1 MALSKLPR
9 DAVPL
14 DAQEEAA
21 WIESLQG
28 DWDIEAVDLEAI
40 AQVNNLNK
48 YVKPIGFKTAKVTGK
63 TYVMGGG
70 PDGRSSKQMFSFTKS
85 PSTGLVYLDEWG
97 SMPMTPGWP
106 KTRPMRGQVGEVFDI
121 RRPLHAP
128 GGHAGQTP
136 PPRPASG
143 KCSSASEYLRQCWRT
158 AQCRRTQY
166 GR

>member
-1 MALSKLPR
+1 MGCCLSMALSKLTR

-40 AQVNNLNK
+40 AQVNNK

-121 RRPLHAP
+121 KTPFACIRWTRRANTEFCQQWGCQLEEW
-128 GGHAGQTP
+128 
-136 PPRPASG
+136 
-143 KCSSASEYLRQCWRT
+143 SAEHRDFEQL
-158 AQCRRTQY
+158 
-166 GR
+166 

>member
-40 AQVNNLNK
+40 AQVNNK

-70 PDGRSSKQMFSFTKS
+70 PDGQADVFLYKIPVHGASLPRRMGLDAYDAGLAENA
-85 PSTGLVYLDEWG
+85 PDARTG
-97 SMPMTPGWP
+97 
-106 KTRPMRGQVGEVFDI
+106 R
-121 RRPLHAP
+121 
-128 GGHAGQTP
+128 
-136 PPRPASG
+136 
-143 KCSSASEYLRQCWRT
+143 
-158 AQCRRTQY
+158 
-166 GR
+166 